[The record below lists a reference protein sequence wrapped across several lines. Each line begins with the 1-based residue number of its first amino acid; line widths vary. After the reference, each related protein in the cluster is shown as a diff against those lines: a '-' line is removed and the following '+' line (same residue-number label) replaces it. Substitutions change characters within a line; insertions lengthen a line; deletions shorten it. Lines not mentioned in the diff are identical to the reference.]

1 MNNQFKKVST
11 TAQPNT
17 IPYAD
22 SDGHITNW
30 LTNDPLINSIQG
42 QNEFIGSVNTAPAP
56 DTQEILTQ
64 FVVDTTG
71 REPRNGDEVA
81 IEDVGE
87 LWIFNGTEWLFFT
100 TTTLSDATTT
110 SKGVVQIGSGLNVS
124 SGVVSVDD
132 TIYTPARILSTST
145 ETTPNVDLQAN
156 TDYVFSNTL
165 TSLTIG
171 TVPNSAYPITLTF
184 TTGTG
189 FTFSA
194 TNITQYFYYTTPTFI
209 EGKTYKLTI
218 ISGKCY
224 IDYIGNRVYPLNK
237 ITATNGSLTPSSN
250 IATWTISNTLN
261 TKDVIVRVYETASGE
276 TVEMDSTIT
285 VSTITLTFYAESTVS
300 AGLYTAVIIG

>member
-17 IPYAD
+17 IPY
-22 SDGHITNW
+22 SDENGYISNW
-30 LTNDPLINSIQG
+30 LENDPVITSIKG
-42 QNEFIGSVNTAPAP
+42 QNEYIGSVATAPAP
-56 DTQEILTQ
+56 NTQSILTQ
-64 FVVDTTG
+64 FVIDTTG
-71 REPRNGDEVA
+71 RQPRNGDEVA

-87 LWIFNGTEWLFFT
+87 LWMFNGTQWLFFT
-100 TTTLSDATTT
+100 NTTLSDATTT

-124 SGVVSVDD
+124 SGVVSVDN
-132 TIYTPARILSTST
+132 TIYTPSRTLSTNT
-145 ETTPNVDLQAN
+145 ETTPSINLQEN
-156 TDYVFSNTL
+156 TDYVFSNAL

-171 TVPNSAYPITLTF
+171 TVPYSFYPITLTF

-194 TNITQYFYYTTPTFI
+194 TNITEYFYYTTPTFI
-209 EGKTYKLTI
+209 IGKKYKLTI

-224 IDYIGNRVYPLNK
+224 IDYIGDRVYPINK

-250 IATWTISNTLN
+250 VATWTISNTLN
-261 TKDVIVRVYETASGE
+261 TKDVILRIYETSSGE

-285 VSTITLTFYAESTVS
+285 ASTITLTFYAESTVS
-300 AGLYTAVIIG
+300 AGFYTAVIIG